1 MIGCSAGGLVWS
13 LGGLGLLETKP
24 NHLLTIRSKITLEV
38 RFPNIFCFNN
48 FAQKPWCDT
57 FVNWV
62 GIIVSLWPTRSDEVS
77 HLTVRAKL
85 GDTKNVLEP
94 NLNCNL

>member
-1 MIGCSAGGLVWS
+1 MVSRWFGLVS
-13 LGGLGLLETKP
+13 RRFRSLETKP
-24 NHLLTIRSKITLEV
+24 NHLLTIRSKIPLEV
-38 RFPNIFCFNN
+38 RFQNIFCFNN

-62 GIIVSLWPTRSDEVS
+62 GTEVSLWPTQSDEVS